1 MSSKWTFGEISEA
14 EWGRFETAYEK
25 THFFQGVQRINMR
38 RAMGYKNY
46 IVGIREGD
54 KIIAGGVLLGRK
66 GEFWMAYGPLIDW
79 TYPKLVEFFLVKLSE
94 FARRKNMLRIEIFP
108 DVLLSLRDNKGN
120 VIEEH
125 NQTRLMHIFA
135 EAGFKYQGKT
145 VGYQMKA
152 GRWAF
157 TKDLTE
163 VKTVDD
169 LRATYRK
176 TLRARFRQTEGQV
189 EVQALKR
196 DELGKL
202 IGLIDE
208 SDSRNGVNGRELDY
222 YQAIFDAFGRDVE
235 FLIAVKSDDRT
246 PIAGAIFIYHGRE
259 VASYLSGMDRKYRN
273 LNGRAWLQDYVMQK
287 ALKKNIDR
295 VNFFWVEGR
304 FHDNHLLEFK
314 SGFGGVVEEYIGGFE
329 KVLQPAKYFRL
340 RVVRKSKSLVK
351 RLISIPRRFRHRN

>member
-1 MSSKWTFGEISEA
+1 MSNKWTFGEIPEA
-14 EWGRFETAYEK
+14 EWGKFENAYEK
-25 THFFQGVQRINMR
+25 THFFQGIQRVRMR
-38 RAMGYKNY
+38 RKMGYKNY
-46 IVGIREGD
+46 IVGVCEGD

-79 TYPKLVEFFLVKLSE
+79 TNRKLVEFFLDNVVN
-94 FARRKNMLRIEIFP
+94 FANQKNMIKIEIFP
-108 DVLLSLRDNKGN
+108 DVLLSLRDSKGQILKE
-120 VIEEH
+120 VD
-125 NQTRLMHIFA
+125 QTRLNHIFA

-157 TKDLTE
+157 TKDLSE
-163 VKTVDD
+163 INTVDG
-169 LRATYRK
+169 LQATYRK

-189 EVQALKR
+189 EVQKLQR

-208 SDSRNGVNGRELDY
+208 SDSRNGVSGRELDY

-235 FLIAVKSDDRT
+235 FLIAVKSDDKT
-246 PIAGAIFIYHGRE
+246 PIAGAIFIYHGKE

-287 ALKKNIDR
+287 ALKKDIDR
-295 VNFFWVEGR
+295 VNFFWVEGK

-340 RVVRKSKSLVK
+340 RIIRKVRSQLRKIVK
-351 RLISIPRRFRHRN
+351 